1 MGDDAVRVQVCHA
14 DGALKFPLIFPPKV
28 RPTPRESVCMGV
40 SRSVC
45 GLRVRGEPV
54 LCVCECVCAGRWCC
68 RNGPGPG
75 GVPQCRAVNF
85 PVPLSRHRG
94 EVM

>member
-1 MGDDAVRVQVCHA
+1 MGDDAFRVQVCHA
-14 DGALKFPLIFPPKV
+14 DGALKFPLNSPPKV

-54 LCVCECVCAGRWCC
+54 LCVSVCVCWALVLQKWTGLGRSTAMQSSEF
-68 RNGPGPG
+68 PGAAQSSQG
-75 GVPQCRAVNF
+75 
-85 PVPLSRHRG
+85 
-94 EVM
+94 